1 VVEQKSGEFAM
12 HPDVCIILHGS
23 EATDLGGPS
32 VRAPRTVEELTK
44 AGITARSLAFPEQA
58 LNLPQRIVH
67 IMNIWPH
74 VSCLQALRFF
84 RRLGIRTVLSPIL
97 LDHSSQHVW
106 EASDEAPASRPA
118 TGGQG
123 PYDLSLIARIFK
135 EADHL
140 VFLSQEEKALA
151 GRMGLPERPHTLIR
165 NPVDSAKF
173 QPGPGDAFRQ
183 FLSQHASRAI
193 DGEFVLSVGRLE
205 PRKNQLTLIKALAKT
220 DVTLVIVGHESHA
233 AYAARC
239 HAAASP
245 NVIFTG
251 RLPHEDSLLS
261 AAYREASLYV
271 HPSWSEGASIATLE
285 AASSGCRLLLS
296 DLPAAREY
304 FGSLACYVPPDDGK
318 ALRRAILGMLEKG
331 DTEDEA
337 ATRRQHVLDSYSY
350 KAHVQ
355 HLSVLYRSLF
365 A

>member
-1 VVEQKSGEFAM
+1 M
-12 HPDVCIILHGS
+12 HADVCIILHGS

-32 VRAPRTVEELTK
+32 VRGPRTVEELTK
-44 AGITARSLAFPEQA
+44 AGINARSLAFPEQA

-106 EASDEAPASRPA
+106 EAVDGAPASRPA
-118 TGGQG
+118 AGGQG
-123 PYDLSLIARIFK
+123 PYDLSLITRIFQ

-151 GRMGLPERPHTLIR
+151 ARMGLPERPHTLIR

-173 QPGPGDAFRQ
+173 RPGPGDAFRQ
-183 FLSQHASRAI
+183 FLQRHTGRAV
-193 DGEFVLSVGRLE
+193 DGNFVLSVGRLE
-205 PRKNQLTLIKALAKT
+205 PRKNQLTLIRALAGT
-220 DVTLVIVGHESHA
+220 GVTLVIVGHDSHPV
-233 AYAARC
+233 YAERC
-239 HAAASP
+239 HAAAGP

-251 RLPHEDSLLS
+251 RLPHEDSLLG

-304 FGSLACYVPPDDGK
+304 FGPLASYVSPDDGQ
-318 ALRRAILGMLEKG
+318 ALRQAILGMLQQ
-331 DTEDEA
+331 DEA
-337 ATRRQHVLDSYSY
+337 ENLMAMRRQHVLDSYSY